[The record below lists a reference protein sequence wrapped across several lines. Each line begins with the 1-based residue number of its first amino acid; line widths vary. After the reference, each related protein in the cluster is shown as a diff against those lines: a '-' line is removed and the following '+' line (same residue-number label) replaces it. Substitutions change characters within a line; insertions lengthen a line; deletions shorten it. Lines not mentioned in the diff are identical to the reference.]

1 MPVRRSTRLLHA
13 LIATA
18 AAALPSLGH
27 GQGAAT
33 YPDKPVRFV
42 VPFPPGGGTDILAR
56 LIGQKLGERWGQT
69 FVIDNR
75 GGAAGAIGAEV
86 VAKSLP
92 DGYTIMMAFGS
103 HASNATLYPN
113 LPFDPVNDFAMVSL
127 AVISPM
133 MLVVHPSLPV
143 KNVKELVA
151 YAKIKPVSYGSSGN
165 GSPPHLAM
173 ELLKQS
179 AGFDM
184 VHVPYKGIAP
194 ATTAQL
200 GNEVQ
205 AAFTVLIVSI
215 PHHKSGRLR
224 GIAVSTAKR
233 FPTLPDVPTVAE
245 SGVPGFDA
253 PTWYGIMAPAK
264 TPPAV
269 VAKLHK
275 EITSVLNAPDMRE
288 RLLNEGNEP
297 VVSTPEEFRK
307 FLQADIEKWAKIIKL
322 TGAKP
327 D

>member
-1 MPVRRSTRLLHA
+1 MPVCRPSRVLSA
-13 LIATA
+13 LIAATVATLAPAVHAQSA
-18 AAALPSLGH
+18 AA
-27 GQGAAT
+27 

-56 LIGQKLGERWGQT
+56 VIGQKLGERWGQT

-86 VAKSLP
+86 VAKSVP

-103 HASNATLYPN
+103 HASNATLYPK

-151 YAKIKPVSYGSSGN
+151 YAKAKPISYGSSGN

-173 ELLKQS
+173 ELLKLS

-194 ATTAQL
+194 ATVAQL

-205 AAFTVLIVSI
+205 TAFTVLIVSI

-233 FPTLPDVPTVAE
+233 FPTLPDIPTVAE

-264 TPPAV
+264 TPPAI

-275 EITSVLNAPDMRE
+275 EITAVLNAPDMRE

>member
-1 MPVRRSTRLLHA
+1 MTTIHSSAVL
-13 LIATA
+13 A
-18 AAALPSLGH
+18 AAAWVALAG
-27 GQGAAT
+27 GAPAAAQSA
-33 YPDKPVRFV
+33 YPAKPVRILIGFS
-42 VPFPPGGGTDILAR
+42 PGGPSDILTRQLGAK
-56 LIGQKLGERWGQT
+56 LSEGLGQQ
-69 FVIDNR
+69 FVYDNR
-75 GGAAGAIGAEV
+75 PGAGGQIAAELAV
-86 VAKSLP
+86 KSPP
-92 DGYTIMMAFGS
+92 DGYTLLMGNNSILA
-103 HASNATLYPN
+103 ANVTLYQNSGIDPLRDFTPIVMVAAQPN
-113 LPFDPVNDFAMVSL
+113 
-127 AVISPM
+127 I
-133 MLVVHPSLPV
+133 LVVHPSLPV

-233 FPTLPDVPTVAE
+233 FPTLPDIPTVAE

-264 TPPAV
+264 TPPAI

-275 EITSVLNAPDMRE
+275 EIASVLNTPDMRE